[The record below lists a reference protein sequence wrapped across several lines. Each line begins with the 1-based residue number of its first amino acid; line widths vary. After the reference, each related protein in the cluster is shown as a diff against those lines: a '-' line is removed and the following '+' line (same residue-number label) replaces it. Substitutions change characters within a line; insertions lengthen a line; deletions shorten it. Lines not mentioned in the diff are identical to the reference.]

1 MLSLHAPTAVGSILA
16 RKSPHVNSRPPLY
29 SGIPNESKYF
39 PTSSI
44 RQLLK
49 FVPSASDS
57 NDYFPFGK
65 NLREDAALPLWLSS
79 PMSSLEQFLGRI
91 QLQKSTVDL

>member
-1 MLSLHAPTAVGSILA
+1 MEIFSNQFNSTIAQICAVCFRLDRVIAP
-16 RKSPHVNSRPPLY
+16 
-29 SGIPNESKYF
+29 
-39 PTSSI
+39 
-44 RQLLK
+44 
-49 FVPSASDS
+49 